1 MSAPLPLVHGGWK
14 SLATDAFP
22 TRLVFHSQIT
32 PFRLWGWYGILTVI
46 LLRVVNLWFAVLIS
60 FFIIQMLLGGSFV
73 LLTDEWN
80 IIDPCSRRPLTML
93 CWFRKFSKILFILML
108 FTLPRFR
115 AVHHKKQCGFVEIR
129 FINSDTRILQSQKCH
144 KRNSFVTSWRPSPV
158 SLFSFLKEV
167 CCRRQFWWEY
177 SIVFF
182 LFLCLLSE
190 FCYPRP
196 MRYECI
202 ALPAELANSVGPFE
216 RLLQRIILHEP

>member
-1 MSAPLPLVHGGWK
+1 ME
-14 SLATDAFP
+14 
-22 TRLVFHSQIT
+22 
-32 PFRLWGWYGILTVI
+32 
-46 LLRVVNLWFAVLIS
+46 VVNLWFAVLIS
-60 FFIIQMLLGGSFV
+60 FFIIQRLLGGSFV

-80 IIDPCSRRPLTML
+80 IIDPCNRRPLIML

-115 AVHHKKQCGFVEIR
+115 AVHHKRKCCFVAIKL
-129 FINSDTRILQSQKCH
+129 INSDTRILQSQKCH
-144 KRNSFVTSWRPSPV
+144 KRNSNVTSWRPSPV

-190 FCYPRP
+190 FCYPRL

-202 ALPAELANSVGPFE
+202 ALPAELPNSVGPFE